1 MITPESVRALA
12 PELAAVPDERIQFF
26 INQAERRVNRDAWG
40 ARADDGVTYLTAH
53 LVTQAGKGAGADPGP
68 VSSVSVGEVS
78 QSYAVPS
85 DLQGSLGA
93 THYGREFLE
102 MRGLVFACRVV

>member
-1 MITPESVRALA
+1 MVTPSSLKELFA
-12 PELAAVPDERIQFF
+12 ELADVPGEKVERF
-26 INQAERRVNRDAWG
+26 IGMAERRVSRDAWG
-40 ARADDGVTYLTAH
+40 ARADDGVMYLAAH
-53 LVTQAGKGAGADPGP
+53 LLTQSEKGAGAAPGP

-102 MRGLVFACRVV
+102 LRGHVFADRVA